1 MTTKKHIKAR
11 QVGAVLA
18 VLAVVA
24 SPAVASA
31 ALDTKSTTINV
42 TVNPAISMTTSTTVA
57 LTITPTSGGAVS
69 SNSDTVTV
77 STNRATGYNLKL
89 ADSDAT
95 TTLVSGA
102 NTFTAM
108 VTTWGSPATL
118 TNGKWGY
125 GIASGTAGLT
135 ASSNFD
141 ASYSAESSNA
151 SSTSKWLGVA
161 SSASPQTL
169 KTTAAAASGDV
180 TTVWYA
186 AKADLSQPESNG
198 TPYTDSV
205 TYTAT
210 TN

>member
-1 MTTKKHIKAR
+1 MKHVKFGKQQIVA
-11 QVGAVLA
+11 AVS

-31 ALDTKSTTINV
+31 AVDTKNTTINA
-42 TVNPAISMTTSTTVA
+42 TVNAAISMTTSSTVA
-57 LTITPTSGGAVS
+57 VTVTPTTGGAVS

-89 ADSDAT
+89 SDADTT

-102 NTFTAM
+102 NTFTAP
-108 VTTWGSPATL
+108 TATWGSAAAL

-135 ASSNFD
+135 AASGFD
-141 ASYSAESSNA
+141 ASYSAENSNS
-151 SSTSKWLGVA
+151 SSTSKWLGIA

-169 KTTAAAASGDV
+169 KTTSAAALNDT

-186 AKADLSQPESNG
+186 IKADLSQPESNG